1 MAYHWRLPLVCKT
14 FLLALGLL
22 VTLPLSTVQAQ
33 SPSFPFGTVGVVPFT
48 NISGDPTDS
57 WISEG
62 ITETIISDFKQLYAL
77 PVVSNEATAR
87 ERGVL
92 WLVTGGFQ
100 RLGSQLRIT
109 ARVMNVQT
117 GIILESI
124 KVDGEFDEL
133 FTLQDQIADG
143 LAAGFNAI
151 RDIAAGSGQGMS
163 GTTGLGPTEA
173 TPSLP

>member
-1 MAYHWRLPLVCKT
+1 M
-14 FLLALGLL
+14 
-22 VTLPLSTVQAQ
+22 
-33 SPSFPFGTVGVVPFT
+33 VGVVPFT
-48 NISGDPTDS
+48 NISGDSTDA
-57 WISEG
+57 WLSEG

-77 PVVSNEATAR
+77 TVVSDEATAR

-117 GIILESI
+117 GITLESI

-133 FTLQDQIADG
+133 FTLQDQIAHG
-143 LAAGFNAI
+143 LVAGCD
-151 RDIAAGSGQGMS
+151 RG
-163 GTTGLGPTEA
+163 
-173 TPSLP
+173 